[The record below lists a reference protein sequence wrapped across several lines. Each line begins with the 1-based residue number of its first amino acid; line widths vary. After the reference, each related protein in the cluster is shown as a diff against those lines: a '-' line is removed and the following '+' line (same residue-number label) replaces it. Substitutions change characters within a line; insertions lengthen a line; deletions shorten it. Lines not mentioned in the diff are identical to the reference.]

1 MGGQDIDNK
10 LIEQMYQLW
19 RIDNP
24 NADEPWEGKSNS
36 SNKVKA
42 YFKN

>member
-19 RIDNP
+19 REDSANEGEP
-24 NADEPWEGKSNS
+24 EPWEGN
-36 SNKVKA
+36 NKVKA